1 MAVSLVN
8 ANGDPISTF
17 GSGNTAYAQGNK
29 TNAFESQ
36 SDPFDYAEDKSAWT
50 LLSPRTFGSTNT
62 NQGETTQT
70 VAGSTAGL
78 GYGSLSDIKAPR
90 GTRRSGGG
98 GGTKPGGG
106 GAGIKLNP
114 DDEVGLKPAQPG
126 EAPTP
131 AHPDEPSQDDLAE
144 TEIAQENMRQGHA
157 PDYTIGGNM
166 QGRNAAAAY
175 SRREGTPT
183 GGAGSSYTNGGTS
196 DAEAAD
202 INARA
207 GI

>member
-36 SDPFDYAEDKSAWT
+36 SDPFDYAEDKSAPT

-62 NQGETTQT
+62 NQGEATQT

-90 GTRRSGGG
+90 GTRRSGGGG

-157 PDYTIGGNM
+157 PDYTN
-166 QGRNAAAAY
+166 
-175 SRREGTPT
+175 S
-183 GGAGSSYTNGGTS
+183 GTS

>member
-1 MAVSLVN
+1 MRLRQEVALHRWAVIAEA
-8 ANGDPISTF
+8 ANPRLSAGER
-17 GSGNTAYAQGNK
+17 GSAVRAAAARQH
-29 TNAFESQ
+29 
-36 SDPFDYAEDKSAWT
+36 
-50 LLSPRTFGSTNT
+50 
-62 NQGETTQT
+62 
-70 VAGSTAGL
+70 
-78 GYGSLSDIKAPR
+78 
-90 GTRRSGGG
+90 
-98 GGTKPGGG
+98 
-106 GAGIKLNP
+106 
-114 DDEVGLKPAQPG
+114 
-126 EAPTP
+126 
-131 AHPDEPSQDDLAE
+131 AHPDGTVRRYSRGTVGRWLRAHRAGGVDGLRPAARSD
-144 TEIAQENMRQGHA
+144 TGKVRIAQENMRQGHA